1 MNDIH
6 YRWNDGLNS
15 VQIASDVSL
24 PQFKVVGHRQKTIE
38 ASLSTGIIIIYSD
51 CRLIWSWLML
61 SFGYCEQTYQITKV
75 LNSFLKLSLFE

>member
-38 ASLSTGIIIIYSD
+38 ASLSTGTATHP
-51 CRLIWSWLML
+51 WSQ
-61 SFGYCEQTYQITKV
+61 SYDFRIHGYNAGV
-75 LNSFLKLSLFE
+75 VVG